1 MSVHA
6 EVGEPLETRE
16 AVAGERGQLAVR
28 DAEVAEA
35 GEVLEAAL
43 GQPGLVAHQLGAL
56 DGKRHGAA
64 GGDHAE
70 VGLVVVRVDR
80 PVRAHHLLQIVLMHC
95 NLLL

>member
-1 MSVHA
+1 MCTA

-16 AVAGERGQLAVR
+16 AVLGQRGQLAVR

-35 GEVLEAAL
+35 GEVVEAAR

-56 DGKRHGAA
+56 DGERHGAA

-80 PVRAHHLLQIVLMHC
+80 PATKPI
-95 NLLL
+95 